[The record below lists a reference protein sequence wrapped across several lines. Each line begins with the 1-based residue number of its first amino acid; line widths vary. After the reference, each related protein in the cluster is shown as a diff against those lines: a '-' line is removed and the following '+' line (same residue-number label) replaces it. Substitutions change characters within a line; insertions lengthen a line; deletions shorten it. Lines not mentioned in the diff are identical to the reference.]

1 MYKHLEKILNDK
13 SITTKALASLLDVT
27 EKTALNKVRGITDFT
42 LNEAMKIKD
51 VVCPEYEFDYVFAR
65 VDNLEAAG

>member
-42 LNEAMKIKD
+42 LNEAMKIKS
-51 VVCPEYEFDYVFAR
+51 VICPEYTFDYVFAR
-65 VDNLEAAG
+65 TEDVEVA